1 MTEANKNKGQPMN
14 YPINRPIT
22 NAHRLTAW
30 EARKAMIARACLDGM
45 RLGPRVKPVEVV
57 TDAAL
62 LLAFVALMGALLW
75 IM

>member
-1 MTEANKNKGQPMN
+1 MN

-22 NAHRLTAW
+22 NAHRLSAW
-30 EARKAMIARACLDGM
+30 EARKAMINRACLDGM

-62 LLAFVALMGALLW
+62 LLAFVGLMGAIAW

>member
-1 MTEANKNKGQPMN
+1 MN
-14 YPINRPIT
+14 YPITHPIT

-30 EARKAMIARACLDGM
+30 EARKAMIARGCLDGM

-62 LLAFVALMGALLW
+62 LLAFVALMGAMLW